1 MMKRV
6 ALYARVSTD
15 RGAQTT
21 ENQLRELQA
30 VAVRLGWTVVAVY
43 TDEGISGTKGRDQRP
58 GFDALLKGVARK
70 EYDMIAAWSVD
81 RLGRSL
87 QDLVSFL
94 ADVQA
99 RGVDLYLH
107 QQAIDTSTPSG
118 RMLFQLLGVFAEFER
133 AMIRSRVV
141 AGLDR
146 VRGKKRLG
154 RPPMPTSVSS
164 RSRRCWQVGKG
175 VRETARATSRDG
187 DVQRLKRGDG
197 RREECPGQRCRIKK
211 DPETMPPG
219 HRGSGQPHPEH
230 HRAGHIRKG
239 EDDRCPSVRNTGPT
253 TVVDTDTPIDRFIGK
268 FRHLHLDNEREEV
281 VVGKASRFHATVNKD
296 VQKVRSLGTDFI
308 LRDHVPNF
316 GLRRGWVHHAALRLK
331 VPE

>member
-1 MMKRV
+1 MTKRV

-15 RGAQTT
+15 KAQTV
-21 ENQLRELQA
+21 ENQLRQLNE
-30 VAVRLGWTVVAVY
+30 VAVRLGWTVVAVH
-43 TDEGISGTKGRDQRP
+43 TDEGISGAKGGDQRP
-58 GFDALLKGVARK
+58 GFDNLLKGVARK
-70 EYDMIAAWSVD
+70 EFDMIAAWSVD

-154 RPPMPTSVSS
+154 RPPMPTERIEQIKAMLLS
-164 RSRRCWQVGKG
+164 GKG
-175 VRETARATSRDG
+175 VRETARQTGAGTAS
-187 DVQRLKRGDG
+187 VQRIKR
-197 RREECPGQRCRIKK
+197 
-211 DPETMPPG
+211 
-219 HRGSGQPHPEH
+219 
-230 HRAGHIRKG
+230 
-239 EDDRCPSVRNTGPT
+239 
-253 TVVDTDTPIDRFIGK
+253 
-268 FRHLHLDNEREEV
+268 
-281 VVGKASRFHATVNKD
+281 
-296 VQKVRSLGTDFI
+296 
-308 LRDHVPNF
+308 
-316 GLRRGWVHHAALRLK
+316 
-331 VPE
+331 